1 MGGKVTL
8 PVLGDQYG
16 KVLEAG
22 ELELQFDAALGTFH
36 IAYYAERFPIAV
48 RRYPPLLHST
58 ANLLDRSGAPL
69 FELADRFAAL
79 FADDAAPRRGRAP
92 AGGVR
97 AQGGAG
103 RGTRDPPCAIAL
115 GPRRTARSDCRRV
128 LPGAARAAG
137 GPGLPARLL
146 AGRELRDQLPALFDI
161 NQLAGLRM
169 EQGEVFEATHRLLR
183 LIAEGKVQ
191 GVRLD
196 HIDGM
201 YDPRGYCQRLL
212 SRAADVLA
220 EGRTAH
226 SP

>member
-1 MGGKVTL
+1 M
-8 PVLGDQYG
+8 LGDQYG

-22 ELELQFDAALGTFH
+22 ELGLQFDAALGTFH

-58 ANLLDRSGAPL
+58 ANLLDRSGGPL
-69 FELADRFAAL
+69 FELADGSRRCSPTTGLRAGPCAGRRRSRSRRRWPR
-79 FADDAAPRRGRAP
+79 PRRDP
-92 AGGVR
+92 AVR
-97 AQGGAG
+97 AGLDAG
-103 RGTRDPPCAIAL
+103 VAANGTL
-115 GPRRTARSDCRRV
+115 
-128 LPGAARAAG
+128 
-137 GPGLPARLL
+137 GLPESFQALHELLEDQAYRL
-146 AGRELRDQLPALFDI
+146 AYWRSRARDQLPALFRH
-161 NQLAGLRM
+161 QPAGRPAH
-169 EQGEVFEATHRLLR
+169 GAGRSVRGDPSVLLR

-220 EGRTAH
+220 EGATAH